1 MPSILLAIGDNQR
14 MAFTE
19 KDVRYVAELAHLE
32 LTEDE
37 IKKFLPQLD
46 SILQYVE
53 KLNKLDTSE
62 IEPMAQVTYPGS
74 ENASMRADV
83 PCRYF
88 SQDEALANA
97 PEQGAG
103 CFKVPSVIEREE

>member
-1 MPSILLAIGDNQR
+1 

-32 LTEDE
+32 LTEE
-37 IKKFLPQLD
+37 EVRKFLPQLA
-46 SILQYVE
+46 SILQYVQ
-53 KLNKLDTSE
+53 KLNELDTSA

-74 ENASMRADV
+74 QNAAFRADQ
-83 PCRYF
+83 PRRNF

-97 PEQGAG
+97 PESGAG
-103 CFKVPSVIEREE
+103 CFKVPRVIEREE

>member
-1 MPSILLAIGDNQR
+1 

-19 KDVRYVAELAHLE
+19 KDVRYVADLAHLE

-37 IKKFLPQLD
+37 VKKYLPQID

-53 KLNKLDTSE
+53 KLNELDTSE

-74 ENASMRADV
+74 ENASFRADQPH
-83 PCRYF
+83 PCF
-88 SQDEALANA
+88 SQEQALSNA

-103 CFKVPSVIEREE
+103 CFKVPSVIERED

>member
-1 MPSILLAIGDNQR
+1 

-19 KDVRYVAELAHLE
+19 KDVRYVADLAHLE
-32 LTEDE
+32 LTDE
-37 IKKFLPQLD
+37 EVKKYLPQLD

-53 KLNKLDTSE
+53 KLNELDTTS

-74 ENASMRADV
+74 ENASFRSDEV
-83 PCRYF
+83 HKCF
-88 SQDEALANA
+88 TQDEALGNA

>member
-1 MPSILLAIGDNQR
+1 

-19 KDVRYVAELAHLE
+19 KDVRYVADLAHLE
-32 LTEDE
+32 LTEE
-37 IKKFLPQLD
+37 EVKKYLPQLD

-53 KLNKLDTSE
+53 KLNELDTTA

-74 ENASMRADV
+74 ENASFRADV
-83 PCRYF
+83 AQKNF
-88 SQDEALANA
+88 TQDQALANA

>member
-1 MPSILLAIGDNQR
+1 

-19 KDVRYVAELAHLE
+19 KDVRYVADLAHLE
-32 LTEDE
+32 LTEE
-37 IKKFLPQLD
+37 EVMKYLPQLD

-53 KLNKLDTSE
+53 KLNELDTTE

-74 ENASMRADV
+74 ENASFRSDEAHKT
-83 PCRYF
+83 F
-88 SQDEALANA
+88 SQDQALANA

-103 CFKVPSVIEREE
+103 SFKVPRVIEREE